1 MFDPVKM
8 RLGAFLHLS
17 RSYLLRNCVLT
28 QCGQGLIDELMI
40 GSPSRV
46 KSRLF
51 DMGKGYTRRQNF
63 DPGLNA
69 SQIVG
74 LFENAKGL

>member
-17 RSYLLRNCVLT
+17 RPYLLRNCVLT
-28 QCGQGLIDELMI
+28 QCGQGLIDALMI

-46 KSRLF
+46 KTKLF
-51 DMGKGYTRRQNF
+51 DMGDGRIGFQNF
-63 DPGLNA
+63 DPSLNGRL
-69 SQIVG
+69 IIDP
-74 LFENAKGL
+74 FMHAK